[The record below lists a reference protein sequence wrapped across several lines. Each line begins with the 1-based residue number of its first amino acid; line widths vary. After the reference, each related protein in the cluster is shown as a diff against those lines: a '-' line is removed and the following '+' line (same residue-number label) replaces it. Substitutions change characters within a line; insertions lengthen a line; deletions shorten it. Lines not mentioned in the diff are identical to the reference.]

1 MGGSGPNSGPTVFL
15 SESLQTGD
23 AISDLICP
31 RLVPMK
37 ESNHPPYDS
46 GECIRAVR
54 DLFVG
59 RVVKLGLP
67 HVDDDNQARRLDSLG
82 EGNFNW
88 CEMQDLG
95 LSQYEVGSAVLDY
108 CRKTPSSR
116 AFVFFAM
123 EDQLIQLLLESLAS
137 DGDVAVIYAADIRLT
152 HTGALNLI
160 ELCYGDKHFF
170 SERIREKMTRERFVF
185 STRAFIVVY
194 EMTAGIDR
202 ITALKAGL
210 RQQLPTAT
218 FERRIHGTDEIE
230 DTSYL
235 VEAITNPNSLNL
247 LNRVRLSRNDRLISE
262 FPNSLRGN
270 PGVCV
275 DGSATM
281 ELYGLRKSRDLDL
294 ICLDKLRS
302 EVLSLGF
309 DVNNDHYAPLP
320 LSHQDVIT
328 SPYLH
333 VNLYGIKFTSL
344 AVRQLVLSFGRRS
357 AQAPWTQKKTRDF
370 RLISEYFSERASN
383 HISVD
388 KAVATLATQIRLWF
402 EFAVNRIMPKLPPRL
417 AESIRKVRRGLSL
430 GRR

>member
-1 MGGSGPNSGPTVFL
+1 
-15 SESLQTGD
+15 
-23 AISDLICP
+23 
-31 RLVPMK
+31 MK
-37 ESNHPPYDS
+37 ASNYPPFDS
-46 GECIRAVR
+46 SECIRDLR
-54 DLFVG
+54 ELFVD
-59 RVVKLGLP
+59 RLVRLGLP
-67 HVDDDNQARRLDSLG
+67 QIDADNQAIHLDSLG
-82 EGNFNW
+82 EGNLNW

-95 LSQYEVGSAVLDY
+95 LSHFEVGSAVLDY
-108 CRKTPSSR
+108 CRKTPNSR

-123 EDQLIQLLLESLAS
+123 EDHLIHLLLESLAS
-137 DGDVAVIYAADIRLT
+137 DGDVAIIYAADIRLT

-170 SERIREKMTRERFVF
+170 SERIRKKMTRERFVF

-194 EMTAGIDR
+194 EMTAGINR
-202 ITALKAGL
+202 ITALKAEL
-210 RQQLPTAT
+210 RQNLPTAT

-235 VEAITNPNSLNL
+235 VQAVTNPNSLNL
-247 LNRVRLSRNDRLISE
+247 LNRVKLSRKDRLIRE
-262 FPNSLRGN
+262 FPESLRGN

-320 LSHQDVIT
+320 ISHQDVIE

-344 AVRQLVLSFGRRS
+344 ALRQLVLSFGPRS

-370 RLISEYFSERASN
+370 RLIAEYFSDRDSRY
-383 HISVD
+383 ISVD

-417 AESIRKVRRGLSL
+417 ADSIRKFRRGLSL